1 MTTRSDPRKGRIETR
16 LIHAGEPERRIEGAV
31 SLPIFQTA
39 QFVYAGEGSYHDIRY
54 IRLNN
59 TPNHEALGRK
69 LASLEGAEAALVTAS
84 GMAAITTSLLTV
96 LSAGDHLL
104 IQDSLYGGTH
114 DFVTHDLGSFGITA
128 TFIDA
133 DDPSSWESKRTP
145 RTRAI
150 YVETMSN
157 PTLKIGDLKSAV
169 AFARRNGLVAL
180 IDNTFASP
188 MNFRPAEHG
197 FDISLHSC
205 TKYLNGHTDIVAG
218 AAIGSKDMIERVRH
232 KLNHLGGT
240 LDPHACSLLW
250 RGIKTLAVR
259 MRQHQDNALALA
271 TMLEGHAGVAR
282 VNYPGLP
289 SHPRHARAK
298 ELFDGFSGM
307 LSFELKGGLDAAQ
320 RFLDALTIPIVA
332 PSLGAVESLVTLPA
346 VTSHAGMAPEER
358 RRIGVTDGLIRV
370 SVGIEGTE
378 DLVADFRQAL
388 NRAVS

>member
-114 DFVTHDLGSFGITA
+114 DFVTHDLGGFGITA

-133 DDPSSWESKRTP
+133 DDPSSWESKLTP

-259 MRQHQDNALALA
+259 MRQHQDNAMALA
-271 TMLEGHAGVAR
+271 AMLEGHAGVAR

-388 NRAVS
+388 NRAVA

>member
-1 MTTRSDPRKGRIETR
+1 LKKSRIETR
-16 LIHAGEPERRIEGAV
+16 LIHAGEPEPRIQGAV
-31 SLPIFQTA
+31 SMPIFQTA
-39 QFVYAGEGSYHDIRY
+39 QFLNRTEGVYHDVRY

-59 TPNHEALGRK
+59 TPNHDAMARK
-69 LASLEGAEAALVTAS
+69 LASLEGAEAALMTSS

-114 DFVTHDLGSFGITA
+114 GFVTHDLGTFGIEA

-133 DDPSSWESKRTP
+133 DAPASWESKLTP
-145 RTRAI
+145 RTKAV

-157 PTLKIGDLKSAV
+157 PTLRIGDLKAV
-169 AFARRNGLVAL
+169 AAFAKRHGLTSL

-188 MNFRPAEHG
+188 INFRPLEHG
-197 FDISLHSC
+197 FDLSLHSC

-218 AAIGSKDMIERVRH
+218 AAVGSKEMIERVRH
-232 KLNHLGGT
+232 KLNHLGGS
-240 LDPHACSLLW
+240 LDPHACYLLW
-250 RGIKTLAVR
+250 RGVKTLAVR
-259 MRQHQDNALALA
+259 MRQHQDNAMALAL
-271 TMLEGHAGVAR
+271 MLEAHAAVAR

-320 RFLDALTIPIVA
+320 RFLAAVTIPINA
-332 PSLGAVESLVTLPA
+332 PSLGAVETLVTLPA
-346 VTSHAGMAPEER
+346 VTSHAGMSPEER
-358 RRIGVTDGLIRV
+358 RGAGVADGLIRV

-378 DLVADFRQAL
+378 DLLEDFRQAL
-388 NRAVS
+388 NRAAA

>member
-1 MTTRSDPRKGRIETR
+1 MTTRQVPGKGRIETR
-16 LIHAGEPERRIEGAV
+16 LIHAGEPEPRIEGAV

-39 QFVYAGEGSYHDIRY
+39 QFLYGGEGSYNDIRY

-59 TPNHEALGRK
+59 TPNHDALARK
-69 LASLEGAEAALVTAS
+69 LASLEGAETALVTSS

-114 DFVTHDLGSFGITA
+114 DFVTQDLGGFGIAA

-133 DDPSSWESKRTP
+133 DDPASWESKRTP
-145 RTRAI
+145 KTRAL

-157 PTLKIGDLKSAV
+157 PTLRVGDLEAAA
-169 AFARRNGLVAL
+169 AFARRHGLVSL

-188 MNFRPAEHG
+188 MNFRPVEHG
-197 FDISLHSC
+197 FDLSLHSC
-205 TKYLNGHTDIVAG
+205 TKYLNGHSDIVAG
-218 AAIGSKDMIERVRH
+218 AAIGSKDLIERVRH
-232 KLNHLGGT
+232 KLNHLGGS

-250 RGIKTLAVR
+250 RGMKTLAVR
-259 MRQHQDNALALA
+259 MRQHQENALALA
-271 TMLEGHAGVAR
+271 RMLEAHAAVAA
-282 VNYPGLP
+282 VNYPGLA

-320 RFLDALTIPIVA
+320 RFLDALTIPLIA
-332 PSLGAVESLVTLPA
+332 PSLGCVETLVTLPA
-346 VTSHAGMAPEER
+346 VTSHSGMTPEER
-358 RRIGVTDGLIRV
+358 RRIGITDGLMRV
-370 SVGIEGTE
+370 SVGIEGTD
-378 DLVADFRQAL
+378 DLVDDFRQAL
-388 NRAVS
+388 IAA